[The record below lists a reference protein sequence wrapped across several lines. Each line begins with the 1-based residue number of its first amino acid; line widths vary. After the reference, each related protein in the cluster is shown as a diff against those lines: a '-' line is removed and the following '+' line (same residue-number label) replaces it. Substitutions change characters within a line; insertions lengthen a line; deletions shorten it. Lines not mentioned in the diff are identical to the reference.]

1 MKKNIA
7 LLEKAPVP
15 KAILYLAIPSV
26 LAMMVQ
32 VIYGLTDTFFI
43 GQTGDPN
50 LVASVSLVLPFAMI
64 LQALGNIFAF
74 GGGAYISQML
84 GAKRPEEAR
93 HISASSFYLAILTGL
108 LLAGVGQ
115 LLIHPI
121 LSFLGTSSVVWDS
134 TKTYLSIMISCSFV
148 QILQIVLAG
157 LLRSEGA
164 TKKAMYGILVGTGL
178 NIIFDYLFIMCFGW
192 GIAGA
197 AWATILGNF
206 GGVIYYLLYF
216 RFSGTLLSIRWRDFK
231 PSKEMI
237 GSIIAIG
244 LPVAINT
251 LIMSVSHILTNNVAI
266 SYGENTMAASGIM
279 GRLLAVG
286 IFLQMG
292 IAQGYQPFA
301 GYSYGAKRF
310 DRLKSGFLMA
320 LGFSAVIGVTIAIT
334 FFAFGHSLVSLFI
347 DNDEVISRAVIMIN
361 AFAWGLPLFAFN
373 FLTGMTFQSAGRP
386 RLALILVLLRQLGLF
401 LPMLYG
407 LDYFFGFRGFIF
419 AQPVSDLPIGILS
432 FILLHHF
439 FKSPRLG
446 KRI

>member
-7 LLEKAPVP
+7 LLERVPVTQ
-15 KAILYLAIPSV
+15 AILRLALPSV

-64 LQALGNIFAF
+64 LQAIGNIFAF

-84 GAKRPEEAR
+84 GAKRHDYAR
-93 HISASSFYLAILTGL
+93 QICASSFYLAIFTGF
-108 LLAGVGQ
+108 LLAGIGQ

-121 LSFLGTSSVVWDS
+121 LLFLGTSPVVWDS
-134 TKTYLSIMISCSFV
+134 TKIYLSIMITCSFV

-178 NIIFDYLFIMCFGW
+178 NIIFDYLFIMRFGW
-192 GIAGA
+192 GISGA
-197 AWATILGNF
+197 AWATILGNL

-216 RFSGTLLSIRWRDFK
+216 RFSGTLLSIHWHDFK
-231 PSKEMI
+231 PSQEMVSNI
-237 GSIIAIG
+237 VAIG
-244 LPVAINT
+244 LPVAVNT

-279 GRLLAVG
+279 GRLLAIGV
-286 IFLQMG
+286 FLQMG

-301 GYSYGAKRF
+301 GYSYGAKNF
-310 DRLKSGFLMA
+310 DRLKKGFFVA
-320 LGFSAVIGVTIAIT
+320 LSMSAVVGVVIAFT
-334 FFAFGHSLVSLFI
+334 FFAFGRNLVSIFI
-347 DNDEVISRAVIMIN
+347 DNEEVVSKAVIMIN

-386 RLALILVLLRQLGLF
+386 RLALMLVLLRQLVLF

-407 LDYFFGFRGFIF
+407 LNYLFGFKGFIF
-419 AQPVSDLPIGILS
+419 AQPVSDLPIGILA
-432 FILLHHF
+432 FFLLHYF
-439 FKSPRLG
+439 FKNLLL
-446 KRI
+446 KKK

>member
-7 LLEKAPVP
+7 VLENTPVGQ
-15 KAILYLAIPSV
+15 AIFRLALPSV
-26 LAMMVQ
+26 FAMMVQ

-50 LVASVSLVLPFAMI
+50 LVASISLVFPFAMI
-64 LQALGNIFAF
+64 LQAIGNIFAM

-84 GAKRPEEAR
+84 GAKRTDFAR
-93 HISASSFYLAILTGL
+93 QICTSSFYLSVLTGICLTFICQPL
-108 LLAGVGQ
+108 LNT
-115 LLIHPI
+115 I
-121 LSFLGTSSVVWDS
+121 LHLLGTTPATWQG
-134 TKTYLSIMISCSFV
+134 THTYLSILVACSFI
-148 QILQIVLAG
+148 QIPQIVLAG
-157 LLRSEGA
+157 LIRSEGA
-164 TKKAMYGILVGTGL
+164 TKQAMNGILVGTGL
-178 NIIFDYLFIMCFGW
+178 NIILDYLFIMRFNF

-197 AWATILGNF
+197 AWATVLGNL

-216 RFSGTLLSIRWRDFK
+216 CFSGTLLSIHWKNFK
-231 PSKEMI
+231 PSQEMI
-237 GSIIAIG
+237 KNIIEIG
-244 LPVAINT
+244 LPIAVNT

-279 GRLLAVG
+279 GRLLAIG

-301 GYSYGAKRF
+301 GYSYGARHF
-310 DRLKSGFLMA
+310 DRLKKGFLVA
-320 LGFSAVIGVTIAIT
+320 LGMSAVVGGTIAIT
-334 FFAFGHSLVSLFI
+334 FFGFGKSLVSFFI
-347 DNDEVISRAVIMIN
+347 SNDEVVSKAVIMIN

-386 RLALILVLLRQLGLF
+386 RLALILVLLRQLVLF

-407 LDYFFGFRGFIF
+407 LNYFFGFRGFIF

-432 FILLHHF
+432 LALLHNF
-439 FKSPRLG
+439 FK
-446 KRI
+446 KTA